1 MITFLSDFGTG
12 HESVGLAH
20 GVMGRIAPEVRVI
33 DLTHSI
39 GPGDIRGGA
48 LALTRAIQY
57 LPEGVVLAAVDTL
70 RPDPVRA
77 IAAAT
82 ASGIVVGPDNG
93 LLSPAVAMVG
103 GATVIVEIT
112 NPEFRIPSPGAA
124 SMVRDVLGP
133 AAAVLAS
140 GQAGLMDLGPPV
152 EPGSVWPLLLPLPEV
167 DEGAV
172 VGEAWWV
179 NGSGHIQTN
188 IGSADLEVAG
198 WREGLTGTL
207 KVGSSLFS
215 LTWGAGPDRGDGD
228 AFVYVDEYGL
238 MTIGSD
244 AGAVEEA
251 LRLAPG
257 MAVTLRGPGPRTT
270 NR

>member
-20 GVMGRIAPEVRVI
+20 GVIGRIAPQERVI

-39 GPGDIRGGA
+39 APGDIRAGA

-77 IAAAT
+77 IAAVT

-103 GATVIVEIT
+103 GASVIVEIA
-112 NPEFRIPSPGAA
+112 NPEFRIPSPGAS
-124 SMVRDVLGP
+124 SMVRDVLAP

-140 GQAGLMDLGPPV
+140 GQAELTELGSPV
-152 EPGSVWPLLLPLPEV
+152 EPMSVRPLLLPLPEIT
-167 DEGAV
+167 EGSV

-188 IGSADLEVAG
+188 IGAGDLEVAG
-198 WREGLTGTL
+198 WREGLSGTL
-207 KVGSSLFS
+207 TVGASFYSLA
-215 LTWGAGPDRGDGD
+215 WAAGPDRGDSD

-244 AGAVEEA
+244 TGDVEDV
-251 LRLAPG
+251 LRLVPG
-257 MAVTLRGPGPRTT
+257 MAVTLRSPAPRTT
-270 NR
+270 IR